1 MAQKSQGMRW
11 WQRILLI
18 VGGVIVATVLVV
30 GILAL
35 FPNLLPSEGGREQ
48 FAGEQLEVEFYYS
61 DGDLFAWL
69 PGKVRPPEE
78 NALVAQYSL
87 AWDADG
93 FRVPAVAAESY
104 PIVALGDSFTEGP
117 NVPLPWPDVVAQE
130 IGIPVYNYGYR
141 AYGPQEN
148 AQIAAEFLPREDRQW
163 VLYGHFSG
171 NDIFQA
177 EVPEDALVQERTPV
191 QLIPFLAGR
200 AADTIERE
208 VAQRED
214 HYDYPMPVTIG
225 GFYYDM
231 ALLTAYMWWQIAPEE
246 GFAATRAY
254 DVIGETL
261 ETIEAATGE
270 NTCFAFVFIPPKGN
284 LYFPFMGYTQDD
296 ILGIA
301 ERPTI
306 MPDGSVQLQPNPL
319 PVEALP
325 DILEALDDQ
334 RDAMAQLAEAKDWLF
349 IDLLE
354 PMKAAAAQGELLY
367 YRYDTHFNQAGH
379 DLAGNIIAEAMRDA
393 EKCSI
398 D

>member
-1 MAQKSQGMRW
+1 MAPKSEGLRW
-11 WQRILLI
+11 WHRAILML
-18 VGGVIVATVLVV
+18 GGVVVAIVLVI
-30 GILAL
+30 GMLTL
-35 FPNLLPSEGGREQ
+35 FPNLLPNEAGREQ
-48 FAGEQLEVEFYYS
+48 FADEQLEIEFYYS

-69 PGKVRPPEE
+69 PGRVRPPED
-78 NALVAQYSL
+78 NDLVAQYSL

-93 FRVPAVAAESY
+93 FRVPAMPADSY

-130 IGIPVYNYGYR
+130 MGIPVYNYGYR

-148 AQIAAEFLPREDRQW
+148 AQVAADFLPRDNRQW
-163 VLYGHFSG
+163 VLYGHFGG

-200 AADTIERE
+200 AADTVERE
-208 VAQRED
+208 VAQLED

-225 GFYYDM
+225 GFYYEM
-231 ALLTAYMWWQIAPEE
+231 AILTAYMWWQVAPEE
-246 GFAATRAY
+246 GFVATRAY
-254 DVIGETL
+254 AVIGDTL
-261 ETIEAATGE
+261 DTIEASTDD
-270 NTCFAFVFIPPKGN
+270 NTCLAFVFIPPKGN
-284 LYFPFMGYTQDD
+284 LYLPYMGYTQDD

-306 MPDGSVQLQPNPL
+306 MPDGTVQLQPDPQ
-319 PVEALP
+319 PIEALP
-325 DILEALDDQ
+325 DVLESLYGQ
-334 RDAMAQLAEAKDWLF
+334 RDAMAQLATEKGWLF

-354 PMKAAAAQGELLY
+354 PMEQAVAQGELLY

-379 DLAGNIIAEAMRDA
+379 TLAGDIIAEAMRNA
-393 EKCSI
+393 ESCSV
-398 D
+398 